1 MPSSS
6 KITINDIKDIHLDC
20 SPSIVPLET
29 LEISHSTW
37 PEPVRIVTNYDGGVD
52 AQLET
57 GETVRFDFAPLLL
70 DFGTTSDDLDQS
82 INVTLGDLGE
92 IVPPLIK
99 KIRESES
106 DELPEVIYRRYAFDA
121 ASMTFAK
128 PQPIDITKGLYVE
141 QMNRDYQAT
150 TFEAK
155 THGKNS
161 VTCGRTLNLRD
172 YPDQMGLL

>member
-37 PEPVRIVTNYDGGVD
+37 PEPIRIVTNHGDGTE
-52 AQLET
+52 ALLET
-57 GETVRFDFAPLLL
+57 GETAFFEFAPLML

-121 ASMTFAK
+121 SSMTFAK
-128 PQPIDITKGLYVE
+128 AESINTTKGLYVE
-141 QMNRDYQAT
+141 RMNRDHQAS

-155 THGKNS
+155 TPGKNS
-161 VTCGRTLNLRD
+161 VVCGRTLNLRD

>member
-1 MPSSS
+1 MPSTNQ
-6 KITINDIKDIHLDC
+6 ITINDIKDIHLDC

-29 LEISHSTW
+29 LEVRHSVW
-37 PEPVRIVTNYDGGVD
+37 PEPIRIVTNHGDGVD
-52 AQLET
+52 ALLES
-57 GETVRFDFAPLLL
+57 GEMAHFDFAPLLL

-92 IVPPLIK
+92 IIPPLTK

-121 ASMTFAK
+121 SSMTFAK
-128 PQPIDITKGLYVE
+128 AESINRTKGLYVE
-141 QMNRDYQAT
+141 QVNRDHQAS

-155 THGKNS
+155 TPGKNS
-161 VTCGRTLNLRD
+161 IACLRT
-172 YPDQMGLL
+172 YHHTTHPDMMGFL